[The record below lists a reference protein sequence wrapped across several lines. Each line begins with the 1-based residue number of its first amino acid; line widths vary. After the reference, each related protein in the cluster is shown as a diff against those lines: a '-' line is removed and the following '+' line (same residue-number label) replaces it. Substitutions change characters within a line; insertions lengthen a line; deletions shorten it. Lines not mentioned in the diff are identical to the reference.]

1 MIYYIAEIGLAHDGS
16 LGIAHSYIDALA
28 ELNVDAIKFQ
38 MHLPEFESSVYEK
51 FRVNFSYADKT
62 RYQYWERTSFNFEE
76 WKGLFEHCN
85 NKNIDFIISP
95 FSIEAC
101 KWSKNLGVKKIKI
114 GSGEV
119 SNHLMIENILSFAD
133 SLILSSGL
141 STINEINDSLKI
153 ASKIKDL
160 TILQC
165 TSSYPSKPEEWG
177 LGFITELKEKFPK
190 IKVGYSD
197 HSGNIYSALGAI
209 ALGAEVVE
217 FHAVFDKKMFGP
229 DSKSSLT
236 IKEIKK
242 LIDGGRELYKS
253 VNTPYKKDQA
263 LKNDYKSLFGKSLSI
278 NKKINPGHIIS
289 IDDLETKKPSGY
301 GIDPKNYKKIIGKKI
316 KSSMKKG
323 DFLNLKDIKK

>member
-1 MIYYIAEIGLAHDGS
+1 MYFIAEIGLAHDGS

-28 ELNVDAIKFQ
+28 ELNIDAIKFQ
-38 MHLPEFESSVYEK
+38 MHLPEFESSGYEK

-62 RYQYWERTSFNFEE
+62 RYQYWDRTSFKFEE

-101 KWSKNLGVKKIKI
+101 KWSKKLGVKKIKI

-141 STINEINDSLKI
+141 STINEISDSLKI

-165 TSSYPSKPEEWG
+165 TSSYPSEPEEWG

-190 IKVGYSD
+190 FKIGYSD
-197 HSGNIYSALGAI
+197 HSGDIYSALGAI

-217 FHAVFDKKMFGP
+217 FHTVFDKKMFGP

-242 LIDGGRELYKS
+242 LIDGGRKLYKS
-253 VNTPYKKDQA
+253 INTPYKKDKA
-263 LKNDYKSLFGKSLSI
+263 LNKDYKSLFGKSLSI
-278 NKKINPGHIIS
+278 NKKVNPGHIIS
-289 IDDLETKKPSGY
+289 IDDIETKKPSGY
-301 GIDPKNYKKIIGKKI
+301 GLDPKNYKKIIGKKI

-323 DFLNLKDIKK
+323 DFLNLKDIKN